1 MSKIIHLEEGEY
13 EAYQKLPDAYKEM
26 ERKAWFGDGP
36 EQICAILTSCGRWD
50 LLEKTLETF
59 FKFNDYPIYKLLIN
73 DDYGAVNFSVDDNKK
88 WRKLEQK
95 FPEAMFF
102 ASEKNEGQIKSLDYL
117 MSIVDTPYYFSTECD
132 WETYAPNF
140 IQQSISILKH
150 DKSVI
155 NVSLRADTDTSMQ
168 KLEDEALTTPEGV
181 KYSYFANNRRS
192 ALSGF
197 SFNPSVRRLSDYKM
211 IEGGYQSLT
220 TFDVSRAMES
230 EMAINRFYA
239 QHGFKGAIIRGTGFI
254 SHIGGES
261 HISEKHWQK

>member
-1 MSKIIHLEEGEY
+1 MSKIIHLSEGEY
-13 EAYQKLPDAYKEM
+13 MAHKNLPDAYKEM
-26 ERKAWFGDGP
+26 ERKAWFGYGP
-36 EQICAILTSCGRWD
+36 EPVSCILTSCGRFN
-50 LLEKTLETF
+50 LLEQTLESF
-59 FKFNDYPIYKLLIN
+59 FKYNDYPIKRFVVN
-73 DDYGAVNFSVDDNKK
+73 DDYGYDNTNYEMDDKWQKLNDKFTNVNFN
-88 WRKLEQK
+88 WTEY
-95 FPEAMFF
+95 
-102 ASEKNEGQIKSLDYL
+102 NEGQIKSLDNL
-117 MSIVDTPYYFSTECD
+117 MSAVDTPFYYSTECD

-140 IQQSISILKH
+140 IQQSLSILRH

-155 NVSLRADTDTSMQ
+155 NISLRADTDTAMQ
-168 KLEDEALTTPEGV
+168 KLEDEVLTTPEGV

-239 QHGFKGAIIRGTGFI
+239 QHGFKGAIIRGDGFCV
-254 SHIGGES
+254 HRGGES
-261 HISEKHWQK
+261 HISEKHWIK